1 MNDDL
6 PMTGGEPFDTVR
18 DPSEPLE
25 NERYELFAREYVAC
39 GFRKTEAA
47 RRAGYGDNAH
57 NAGWKLMLQPDVAE
71 RCRWLAERRLSEADV
86 TAQRVLQELARI
98 AFSDIR
104 SIFDE
109 NGNLKQ
115 MNQIG
120 DDAAAAI
127 SGLEVEIKPEF
138 DEKGRV
144 IGETRV
150 AKIKRTDKMAA
161 LKVLA
166 EHVGV
171 VGTKNEKSEDQMM
184 MAWAE
189 RLDQQRRLQREKRLS
204 LVVPKQA

>member
-1 MNDDL
+1 MDDF

-18 DPSEPLE
+18 DPSEPLDD
-25 NERYELFAREYVAC
+25 ERHELFCREYVAS
-39 GFRKTEAA
+39 GFRRAEAA
-47 RRAGYGDNAH
+47 RRAGYGHQNAH
-57 NAGWKLMLQPDVAE
+57 NIGWKLMMQPHVSE

-86 TAQRVLQELARI
+86 TAERVLKELACI

-109 NGNLKQ
+109 HGNLKQ

-127 SGLEVEIKPEF
+127 SGLEVKIKPEF

-171 VGTKNEKSEDQMM
+171 VGTKNDKTEDQMM
-184 MAWAE
+184 LAWAE

-204 LVVPKQA
+204 LVPPKQA